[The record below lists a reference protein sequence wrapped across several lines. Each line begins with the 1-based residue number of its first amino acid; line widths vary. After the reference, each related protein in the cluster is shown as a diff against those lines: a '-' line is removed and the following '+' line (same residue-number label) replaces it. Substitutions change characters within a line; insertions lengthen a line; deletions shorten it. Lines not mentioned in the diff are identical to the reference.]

1 MRAVNQMS
9 ALRSIFAKTSR
20 PVAGATRQFCFAA
33 GQRYAH
39 ATVEGQ
45 AHHYY
50 YHRPRSGR
58 FLAFIAGAGAAAL
71 YIVHRDS
78 EDNGHHRRTWSR
90 HQEDY
95 TGSAPKIQAAD
106 FDAQSARLAAQLET
120 LRQLAEAQQRGGVI
134 ADSTPVNADMQ
145 DSKNIFSEKQLKVPI
160 KVDID
165 TLAIVN

>member
-58 FLAFIAGAGAAAL
+58 FLLLSSQAQVQQLCTCITAIARTMGT
-71 YIVHRDS
+71 IVAH
-78 EDNGHHRRTWSR
+78 G
-90 HQEDY
+90 
-95 TGSAPKIQAAD
+95 
-106 FDAQSARLAAQLET
+106 
-120 LRQLAEAQQRGGVI
+120 
-134 ADSTPVNADMQ
+134 
-145 DSKNIFSEKQLKVPI
+145 
-160 KVDID
+160 
-165 TLAIVN
+165 LAIRKITKAVRPRFKQQTSMPSLHD